1 MKINIWTCFGESEIR
16 PANYQQQPLHPCC
29 LPVQISSWKV
39 LKDECSVVAWRP
51 NTFPASVQWC
61 SQLHQQW
68 PRRGRRQAQL
78 TSPCNFSFKHIID
91 SSEIS
96 CADQIWSADTIL
108 KSAGPHF
115 HLSRE
120 FDCWSKAKPGNFK
133 SHGHWPTNLPII
145 DWCWLCYIRMVWLG
159 RRWMRSSPSSS
170 RLLLLPE
177 KNSRTS
183 RCQSSL
189 LPPPL
194 QLRHTS
200 SSFSCHSVFVTFL
213 SFISFVTSSS

>member
-1 MKINIWTCFGESEIR
+1 MSQSVAIATTELASLFHNSDHPFSYPTAAEADPNGERKEASTT
-16 PANYQQQPLHPCC
+16 NQPL
-29 LPVQISSWKV
+29 
-39 LKDECSVVAWRP
+39 
-51 NTFPASVQWC
+51 
-61 SQLHQQW
+61 QLIQVKFHA
-68 PRRGRRQAQL
+68 P
-78 TSPCNFSFKHIID
+78 IIF
-91 SSEIS
+91 
-96 CADQIWSADTIL
+96 WSADTIL
-108 KSAGPHF
+108 KSGEPHF

-133 SHGHWPTNLPII
+133 SHGHWLTNLPII

-159 RRWMRSSPSSS
+159 RRWMRSSPSSG
-170 RLLLLPE
+170 LLLLPE
-177 KNSRTS
+177 KNSWTS